1 MNNDMKLIMEA
12 WRSALLEI
20 SVRDTPGDITDVD
33 ISQMLSDLEDWYNDL
48 DTIARF
54 FVDFIDPTGLT
65 DWPDARVAFNEYLDW
80 YLLPD
85 GDPEKNPIE
94 GAFMFANAVVMLILA
109 VPLVDLFG
117 AIGIKAVKGF
127 GKLKDALPRKDTPQE
142 IIIWMFETILK
153 IIKALGYAILSYG
166 TLVLQHLGGTY
177 KITEEQRLKV
187 VDMAKKAE
195 MISDKR
201 EEAIELNRERTR
213 AAARYGRKQKEKEK
227 EEKADKKKTSDVPKL
242 MGTDKFSPLM

>member
-1 MNNDMKLIMEA
+1 MEA
-12 WRSALLEI
+12 WRSAVLEV
-20 SVRDTPGDITDVD
+20 SVRDTPGGDIDV
-33 ISQMLSDLEDWYNDL
+33 SNMLSDLEDWYNDL

-85 GDPEKNPIE
+85 GDPKKDPIE

-109 VPLVDLFG
+109 VPLVDLVG
-117 AIGIKAVKGF
+117 AIGFKAVKGF
-127 GKLKDALPRKDTPQE
+127 GKLKDALPRKDAPQE
-142 IIIWMFETILK
+142 IIIWMFDTILK
-153 IIKALGYAILSYG
+153 IINALGYAILSYG

-177 KITEEQRLKV
+177 KITKEQRLKV

-227 EEKADKKKTSDVPKL
+227 KEKEEKADKKKTSDVPKL

>member
-1 MNNDMKLIMEA
+1 MKLIMEA
-12 WRSALLEI
+12 WRSAVLEV
-20 SVRDTPGDITDVD
+20 SVRDTPGGDIDV
-33 ISQMLSDLEDWYNDL
+33 SNMLSDLEDWYNDL

-85 GDPEKNPIE
+85 GDPKKDPIE

-109 VPLVDLFG
+109 VPLVDLVG
-117 AIGIKAVKGF
+117 AIGFKAVKGF
-127 GKLKDALPRKDTPQE
+127 GKLKDALPRKDAPQE
-142 IIIWMFETILK
+142 IIIWMFDTILK
-153 IIKALGYAILSYG
+153 IINALGYAILSYG

-177 KITEEQRLKV
+177 KITKEQRLKV

-227 EEKADKKKTSDVPKL
+227 KEKEEKADKKKTSDVPKL